1 MTGPFPPE
9 AQTRHGAADTLAR
22 DGQRMDLT
30 EVLGQQWRCPHGG
43 AIAQVPWV
51 TVNHGIDQG
60 LNNPLGRRRTTTPRA
75 WGNANGHV
83 LPVALLKLG
92 DPFINHLAAHPE
104 AVCHL
109 GCGLALGE
117 PQQGLDTAELLR
129 ITGRDGKAFQSGT
142 LLRPQR

>member
-9 AQTRHGAADTLAR
+9 AQTRNGAADTLAR
-22 DGQRMDLT
+22 DGQRMDLM
-30 EVLGQQWRCPHGG
+30 EVLGQQRRCPHGG
-43 AIAQVPWV
+43 AIAHVPWV

-60 LNNPLGRRRTTTPRA
+60 LNNPLGRRRTTTPRT

-83 LPVALLKLG
+83 LLVALLKLG
-92 DPFINHLAAHPE
+92 DPCINHLAAHPE
-104 AVCHL
+104 AVRHL

-117 PQQGLDTAELLR
+117 PKQGLDTAELLR
-129 ITGRDGKAFQSGT
+129 ITGRDGKAFHGGT

>member
-9 AQTRHGAADTLAR
+9 AQTRNGAADTLAR
-22 DGQRMDLT
+22 DGQRLDLT

-51 TVNHGIDQG
+51 TVNHGIEQG

-83 LPVALLKLG
+83 LPLALLKLG
-92 DPFINHLAAHPE
+92 NPFINYLAAHP
-104 AVCHL
+104 
-109 GCGLALGE
+109 
-117 PQQGLDTAELLR
+117 
-129 ITGRDGKAFQSGT
+129 
-142 LLRPQR
+142 